1 MEYLILSFIT
11 FSLFLFIFIKL
22 KSINKKILDLQIE
35 NKEVYSKMNQKIV
48 SKGELKTE
56 VDSLKSHIDNG
67 LLTISKR
74 IGKSKNPKN

>member
-1 MEYLILSFIT
+1 MEYLILFFIT
-11 FSLFLFIFIKL
+11 FCLFLFVFIKL
-22 KSINKKILDLQIE
+22 KSINKKILDSQIE
-35 NKEVYSKMNQKIV
+35 NKEVYSKINQRMA
-48 SKGELKTE
+48 SKNELKSE